1 MISSAFAGLPVD
13 GQSLDGRVTV
23 CITRVVV
30 SCSLY
35 MVLLLFVLW
44 VLLYCFSW
52 MRRLFL
58 GAFGKLRI
66 ATISFVMSVRLS
78 LRMEQLDFPWKDF
91 NEIQYFSIIW
101 TFVKKNPS
109 FIKIWQE

>member
-44 VLLYCFSW
+44 VLLYCFS
-52 MRRLFL
+52 
-58 GAFGKLRI
+58 
-66 ATISFVMSVRLS
+66 
-78 LRMEQLDFPWKDF
+78 
-91 NEIQYFSIIW
+91 
-101 TFVKKNPS
+101 
-109 FIKIWQE
+109 